1 MIRCYLYKPK
11 YSVMK
16 GSIQL
21 VVILL
26 MVGVFGCQSSS
37 EPELRQN
44 TYLLHRANSN
54 PVRGDVTVKEIG
66 PGKLE
71 FRISLENTVEGGSHP
86 AHLHFGGVSEVG
98 ELALRLNDVDG
109 ATGESVTVVEDA
121 VLSDGRELTYDL
133 FLTLDGSIK
142 IHMNDNIFKHMVLSF
157 GNVGKNED
165 YLFDGVAVCTGH

>member
-1 MIRCYLYKPK
+1 
-11 YSVMK
+11 MK
-16 GSIQL
+16 VTIQL
-21 VVILL
+21 ASILII
-26 MVGVFGCQSSS
+26 VGLFGCQNNS

-54 PVRGDVTVKEIG
+54 PVRGDVKVTELG

-71 FRISLENTVEGGSHP
+71 FRIQLENTIEGGAHP

-109 ATGESVTVVEDA
+109 ATGESVTVVENA
-121 VLSDGRELTYDL
+121 VLSDGQELTYDL

-142 IHMNDNIFKHMVLSF
+142 IHMNDNYFKHMVLSF

>member
-1 MIRCYLYKPK
+1 
-11 YSVMK
+11 MK
-16 GSIQL
+16 VTIQL
-21 VVILL
+21 ASILII
-26 MVGVFGCQSSS
+26 VGLFGCQNNS

-54 PVRGDVTVKEIG
+54 PVRGDVKVTELG

-71 FRISLENTVEGGSHP
+71 FRIQLENTIEGGAHP

-109 ATGESVTVVEDA
+109 ATGESVTVVENA
-121 VLSDGRELTYDL
+121 VLSNGQELTYDL

-142 IHMNDNIFKHMVLSF
+142 IHMNDNYFKHMVLSF